1 MKRTLTG
8 LTLVL
13 SALPVSVFAD
23 CLSGNDVAKNT
34 SVTLYEQVSAVK
46 KQISDWRIN
55 GRNPYTRHN
64 IYNDAGVNVS
74 SRCSLIDNALDL
86 DFSVYGLTWYT
97 PRKLG
102 AFEEDDRRSRLLIER
117 LKLAYT
123 VSDSLQLEVGKLQA
137 RQGLFFLRSPSDLTP
152 HYYDGAKPTRIYDPE
167 LRTAYQSSSWAAT
180 LSMDNRDESF
190 SLTVIPKL
198 ASIDKYYLTSGNWSA
213 NQRGNS
219 SESWLLGY
227 TSHAFRDHTPG
238 MRVLMGDSHSVAL
251 SDSYHYTPQLTISAE
266 VAWHAE
272 QRWRHLSDEKTAE
285 LARYEFPDSLYETE
299 DKQGVEVAVGAQYTS
314 DTFNVFGL
322 EYYYQ
327 SEGYSRSEWNKQR
340 DLMTFLNTATGYAPL
355 DRAFDSYKYLMA
367 SEISNTGNKGM
378 LQGKHYLNAWPS
390 VQFTH
395 QIAAQPYLILNL
407 MDQSTLT
414 GLHLS
419 APLTFIDDQL
429 EAYTG
434 VYSALGSA
442 NSEFAFFGDVAGGYV
457 GFKYYL

>member
-8 LTLVL
+8 LTLML
-13 SALPVSVFAD
+13 AALPVSVFAD
-23 CLSGNDVAKNT
+23 CLSGSDVAKNT
-34 SVTLYEQVSAVK
+34 SVTLYEQVSVVK
-46 KQISDWRIN
+46 KQISEWRIN

-64 IYNDAGVNVS
+64 IYNDAGVNVA
-74 SRCSLIDNALDL
+74 SRCSLIEDTLDL
-86 DFSVYGLTWYT
+86 DLSLYGLTWYS

-117 LKLAYT
+117 LKLVYT
-123 VSDSLQLEVGKLQA
+123 LSDSLQLEVGKLPS
-137 RQGLFFLRSPSDLTP
+137 RPGLFFLRSPSDLTP
-152 HYYDGAKPTRIYDPE
+152 HYYDGAKPTRLYDPQ
-167 LRTAYQSSSWAAT
+167 LRSAYQSSSWAAT
-180 LSMDNRDESF
+180 LTMDSRDESL
-190 SLTVIPKL
+190 SLTMIPKL
-198 ASIDKYYLTSGNWSA
+198 ATVDEYYLTSGNWSA

-219 SESWLLGY
+219 SESWLLSY
-227 TSHAFRDHTPG
+227 TSHVFRDHTPG
-238 MRVLMGDSHSVAL
+238 MRVLMGDSLSVVL
-251 SDSYHYTPQLTISAE
+251 SDSYNYTPQLTLNAD

-272 QRWRHLSDEKTAE
+272 QRWRHLSEEKSAE
-285 LARYEFPDSLYETE
+285 LERYQFPTSLYETKE
-299 DKQGVEVAVGAQYTS
+299 KQGVELAVGGQYTS

-327 SEGYSRSEWNKQR
+327 SEGYSRSEWRKQR
-340 DLMTFLNTATGYAPL
+340 DLMTFLNTGTGYAPL
-355 DRAFDSYKYLMA
+355 DRAYDSYKYLMA

-378 LQGKHYLNAWPS
+378 LQGKHYLNAWSS

-395 QIAAQPYLILNL
+395 QITAQPYLILNL
-407 MDQSTLT
+407 MDKSSMA